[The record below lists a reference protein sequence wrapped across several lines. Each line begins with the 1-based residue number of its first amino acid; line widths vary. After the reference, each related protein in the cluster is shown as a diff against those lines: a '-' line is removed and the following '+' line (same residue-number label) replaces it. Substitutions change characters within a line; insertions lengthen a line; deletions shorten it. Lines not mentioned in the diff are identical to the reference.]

1 MKKKFIAVSVLI
13 CALALGSTTLTSCVD
28 DNESASVTA
37 IRDAKAKQLTA
48 LAGYYDA
55 QALYQQANA
64 NYQQA
69 LADEKNQQTA
79 QDAEQ
84 WSYELEKIKKDYEEQ
99 IASFEQQIANY
110 KKQLAENMKDYQA
123 QLFTNYEAAA
133 DKVNTINGEIANN
146 LYLIAK
152 LENGVAS
159 AKAAIAELNY
169 TDELTIAENKA
180 KIEAYKQMSGSSLSD
195 LKSELAELET
205 QLKEVNLKD
214 SEADRKLAD
223 AEEAFKQEVT
233 PIKGYN
239 ATGASADA
247 TLATA
252 LAIDSLRNNGYF
264 CNKHL
269 KTTGQNLPATY
280 LDNVTLYAEGAE
292 KLGTTFAAKAS
303 LTKYS
308 LKASAVTNAANLI
321 AAEVY
326 EAEKALGK
334 TDDAATGTSLYAQY
348 NAKGE
353 AVKTAQT
360 TYDNALKGT
369 DNAAI
374 EAARKALENAK
385 YQQQLFAESTLA
397 DGIETVNDA
406 KELQILFTN
415 VQKAFTG
422 DTYKAYE
429 TAITT
434 ALAGENAKAMV
445 AAQQEINSLAVTS
458 AQLTASKG
466 ALEQLIGN
474 LDGTIDDLDVDALIL
489 ACEEE
494 IANADRDI
502 ANREYDANN
511 IINDP
516 QNPAIGLTIDDAI
529 AMLEADNEQ
538 LKVELVAAEARLSAA
553 KAALDAEFGSASSEV
568 PETPAEGEET
578 PAE

>member
-123 QLFTNYEAAA
+123 QLFTNYEDAA

-494 IANADRDI
+494 IANAERDI
-502 ANREYDANN
+502 ANREYDVNN